1 MSVITMDLLEK
12 VSFDEKGLLPVIVQ
26 DINGGEVLMMAWMN
40 KEALKKTIT
49 SGKAYFWSRSRKKLW
64 LKGESSGHYQL
75 VREMWIDCDE
85 DTLLIKVEQIK
96 AACHK
101 GYKSCFFRKINKEGK
116 IELQGNHKNQIK
128 KKLVQFGFAP
138 ETIEIH

>member
-1 MSVITMDLLEK
+1 MDLLKK
-12 VSFDEKGLLPVIVQ
+12 VSFNDKGLLPVIVQ
-26 DINGGEVLMMAWMN
+26 DIDGGEVLMMAWMN
-40 KEALKKTIT
+40 REALKKTIT

-75 VREMWIDCDE
+75 VREIRIDCDE

-116 IELQGNHKNQIK
+116 IELIGEK
-128 KKLVQFGFAP
+128 VFEP
-138 ETIEIH
+138 EKVYK

>member
-1 MSVITMDLLEK
+1 MDLLEK
-12 VSFDEKGLLPVIVQ
+12 VSFNKEGLLPVIVQ
-26 DINGGEVLMMAWMN
+26 DIDGGEVLMMAWMDR
-40 KEALKKTIT
+40 EALRKTID

-101 GYKSCFFRKINKEGK
+101 GYKSCFFRKVNKEGK
-116 IELQGNHKNQIK
+116 IELIGEKVFEPGEVYK
-128 KKLVQFGFAP
+128 
-138 ETIEIH
+138 

>member
-1 MSVITMDLLEK
+1 MNLLER
-12 VSFDEKGLLPVIVQ
+12 VSFNKEGLLPVIVQ
-26 DINGGEVLMMAWMN
+26 DINRGEVLMMAWMDR
-40 KEALKKTIT
+40 EALKKTIA

-116 IELQGNHKNQIK
+116 LELIGEKIFEPGK
-128 KKLVQFGFAP
+128 VYK
-138 ETIEIH
+138 

>member
-1 MSVITMDLLEK
+1 MDLLKK
-12 VSFDEKGLLPVIVQ
+12 VSFNDKGLLPVIVQ
-26 DINGGEVLMMAWMN
+26 DIDGGEVLMMAWMN
-40 KEALKKTIT
+40 REALKKTIT

-101 GYKSCFFRKINKEGK
+101 GYKSCFFRQINKEGK
-116 IELQGNHKNQIK
+116 LELIGEKVFEPGK
-128 KKLVQFGFAP
+128 VYK
-138 ETIEIH
+138 

>member
-1 MSVITMDLLEK
+1 MDLLEK
-12 VSFDEKGLLPVIVQ
+12 VSFNKEGLLPVIVQ
-26 DINGGEVLMMAWMN
+26 DINRGEVLMMAWMN
-40 KEALKKTIT
+40 REALKKTIT

-116 IELQGNHKNQIK
+116 LELIGEKVFEPGK
-128 KKLVQFGFAP
+128 VYK
-138 ETIEIH
+138 

>member
-1 MSVITMDLLEK
+1 MDLLEK
-12 VSFDEKGLLPVIVQ
+12 VSFNKEGLLPVIVQ
-26 DINGGEVLMMAWMN
+26 DINGGEVLMMAWMDR
-40 KEALKKTIT
+40 EALGKTID

-75 VREMWIDCDE
+75 VREMRIDCDE

-101 GYKSCFFRKINKEGK
+101 GYRSCFFRKINKEGK
-116 IELQGNHKNQIK
+116 IELIGEKVFEPGK
-128 KKLVQFGFAP
+128 VYK
-138 ETIEIH
+138 

>member
-1 MSVITMDLLEK
+1 MDLLEK
-12 VSFDEKGLLPVIVQ
+12 VSFNKEGLLPVIVQ
-26 DINGGEVLMMAWMN
+26 DINRGEVLMMAWMN
-40 KEALKKTIT
+40 KEALKKTIA
-49 SGKAYFWSRSRKKLW
+49 SGKAYFWSRARQKLW

-116 IELQGNHKNQIK
+116 LELIGERVFEPGKVYK
-128 KKLVQFGFAP
+128 
-138 ETIEIH
+138 

>member
-1 MSVITMDLLEK
+1 MDLLEEM
-12 VSFDEKGLLPVIVQ
+12 SFNNEGLLPVIVQ
-26 DINGGEVLMMAWMN
+26 DINRGEVLMMAWMN
-40 KEALKKTIT
+40 KEALKKTIA
-49 SGKAYFWSRSRKKLW
+49 SGKAYFWSRSRQKLW

-116 IELQGNHKNQIK
+116 LELIGERVFEPGKVYK
-128 KKLVQFGFAP
+128 
-138 ETIEIH
+138 

>member
-1 MSVITMDLLEK
+1 MDLLEK
-12 VSFDEKGLLPVIVQ
+12 VSFNNEGLLPVIVQ
-26 DINGGEVLMMAWMN
+26 DINRGEVLMMAWMD
-40 KEALKKTIT
+40 KEALRKTIT
-49 SGKAYFWSRSRKKLW
+49 SGKVYFWSRSRKKLW

-85 DTLLIKVEQIK
+85 DTLLIKVKQIK

-116 IELQGNHKNQIK
+116 LELIGEKVFEPGK
-128 KKLVQFGFAP
+128 VYK
-138 ETIEIH
+138 

>member
-1 MSVITMDLLEK
+1 MDLLEK
-12 VSFDEKGLLPVIVQ
+12 VSFNDKGLLPVIVQ
-26 DINGGEVLMMAWMN
+26 DIDGGEVLMMAWMN
-40 KEALKKTIT
+40 REALKKTIT
-49 SGKAYFWSRSRKKLW
+49 SGKAYFWSRSRQKLW

-85 DTLLIKVEQIK
+85 DALLIKVEQIK

-116 IELQGNHKNQIK
+116 IELIGEK
-128 KKLVQFGFAP
+128 VFEP
-138 ETIEIH
+138 EKVYK

>member
-1 MSVITMDLLEK
+1 MDLLER
-12 VSFDEKGLLPVIVQ
+12 VSFNKEGLLPVIVQ
-26 DINGGEVLMMAWMN
+26 DINRGEVLMMAWMN
-40 KEALKKTIT
+40 REALKKTIT

-101 GYKSCFFRKINKEGK
+101 GYKSCFFRQINKEGK
-116 IELQGNHKNQIK
+116 LELIGEKVFEPGK
-128 KKLVQFGFAP
+128 VYK
-138 ETIEIH
+138 

>member
-1 MSVITMDLLEK
+1 MDLLKK
-12 VSFDEKGLLPVIVQ
+12 VSFNDKGLLPVIVQ
-26 DINGGEVLMMAWMN
+26 DIDGGEVLMMAWMN
-40 KEALKKTIT
+40 REALKKTIT

-75 VREMWIDCDE
+75 VREIRIDCDE

-116 IELQGNHKNQIK
+116 IELIGEK
-128 KKLVQFGFAP
+128 VFEP
-138 ETIEIH
+138 EKVYE

>member
-1 MSVITMDLLEK
+1 MDLLEK
-12 VSFDEKGLLPVIVQ
+12 VSFNKEGLLPVIVQ
-26 DINGGEVLMMAWMN
+26 DINRGGVIMMAWMD

-101 GYKSCFFRKINKEGK
+101 VYKSCFFRKVNKEGK
-116 IELQGNHKNQIK
+116 IELIGEKVFEPGK
-128 KKLVQFGFAP
+128 VYK
-138 ETIEIH
+138 

>member
-1 MSVITMDLLEK
+1 MDLLGRI
-12 VSFDEKGLLPVIVQ
+12 SFNKEGLVPVIVQ
-26 DINGGEVLMMAWMN
+26 DINRGEVLMMAWMDR
-40 KEALKKTIT
+40 EALKKTIT

-116 IELQGNHKNQIK
+116 LELIGEKVFEPGK
-128 KKLVQFGFAP
+128 VYK
-138 ETIEIH
+138 

>member
-1 MSVITMDLLEK
+1 MDLLER
-12 VSFDEKGLLPVIVQ
+12 VSFNKEGLLPVIVQ
-26 DINGGEVLMMAWMN
+26 DINRGEVLMMAWMHR
-40 KEALKKTIT
+40 EALKKTIT

-116 IELQGNHKNQIK
+116 LELIGEKVFEPGK
-128 KKLVQFGFAP
+128 VYK
-138 ETIEIH
+138 

>member
-1 MSVITMDLLEK
+1 MDLLEK
-12 VSFDEKGLLPVIVQ
+12 VSFNDKGLLPVIVQ
-26 DINGGEVLMMAWMN
+26 DIDGGEVLMMAWMN
-40 KEALKKTIT
+40 REALKKTIT
-49 SGKAYFWSRSRKKLW
+49 SGKAYFWSRSRQKLW

-85 DTLLIKVEQIK
+85 DALLIKVEQIK

-116 IELQGNHKNQIK
+116 LELIGEKVFEPGK
-128 KKLVQFGFAP
+128 VY
-138 ETIEIH
+138 E

>member
-1 MSVITMDLLEK
+1 MDLLERI
-12 VSFDEKGLLPVIVQ
+12 SFNDKGLLPVIVQ
-26 DINGGEVLMMAWMN
+26 DINRGEVLMLAWMD

-75 VREMWIDCDE
+75 VRELWIDCDE
-85 DTLLIKVEQIK
+85 DTLLIKVDQIK

-101 GYKSCFFRKINKEGK
+101 GYKSCFFRQINKEGK
-116 IELQGNHKNQIK
+116 LELIGEKVFEPGK
-128 KKLVQFGFAP
+128 VYK
-138 ETIEIH
+138 

>member
-1 MSVITMDLLEK
+1 MDKLEK
-12 VSFDEKGLLPVIVQ
+12 VSFNKEGLLPVIVQ
-26 DINGGEVLMMAWMN
+26 DINGGEILMMAWMDR
-40 KEALKKTIT
+40 EALKKTIA

-101 GYKSCFFRKINKEGK
+101 GYKSCFFHKINKQGK
-116 IELQGNHKNQIK
+116 MELIGEKVFEPGK
-128 KKLVQFGFAP
+128 VYK
-138 ETIEIH
+138 

>member
-1 MSVITMDLLEK
+1 MDLLER
-12 VSFDEKGLLPVIVQ
+12 VSFNKEGLLPVIVQ
-26 DINGGEVLMMAWMN
+26 DINRGEVLMMAWMN

-49 SGKAYFWSRSRKKLW
+49 SGKTYFWSRSRKKLW

-116 IELQGNHKNQIK
+116 LELIGEKVFEPGK
-128 KKLVQFGFAP
+128 VYK
-138 ETIEIH
+138 

>member
-1 MSVITMDLLEK
+1 MDLLER
-12 VSFDEKGLLPVIVQ
+12 VSFNKEGLLPVIVQ
-26 DINGGEVLMMAWMN
+26 DMNRGEVLMMAWMN
-40 KEALKKTIT
+40 REALKKTIT
-49 SGKAYFWSRSRKKLW
+49 SGKAYFWSRSRQKLW

-116 IELQGNHKNQIK
+116 IELIGEK
-128 KKLVQFGFAP
+128 VFEPG
-138 ETIEIH
+138 EVYE

>member
-1 MSVITMDLLEK
+1 MDLLEK
-12 VSFDEKGLLPVIVQ
+12 VSFNKEGLLPVIVQ
-26 DINGGEVLMMAWMN
+26 DINRGEVLMMAWMDR
-40 KEALKKTIT
+40 EALKKTIA

-75 VREMWIDCDE
+75 VREMRINCE
-85 DTLLIKVEQIK
+85 ENTLLIKVEQIK

-116 IELQGNHKNQIK
+116 LELIGEKVFEPGK
-128 KKLVQFGFAP
+128 VYK
-138 ETIEIH
+138 

>member
-1 MSVITMDLLEK
+1 MDLLEK
-12 VSFDEKGLLPVIVQ
+12 VSFNDKGLLPVIVQ
-26 DINGGEVLMMAWMN
+26 DIDGGEVLMMAWMN
-40 KEALKKTIT
+40 REALKKTIT

-75 VREMWIDCDE
+75 VREIRIDCDE

-116 IELQGNHKNQIK
+116 IELIGEKVFEPGK
-128 KKLVQFGFAP
+128 VYK
-138 ETIEIH
+138 

>member
-1 MSVITMDLLEK
+1 MDLLKK
-12 VSFDEKGLLPVIVQ
+12 VSFNDKGLLPVIVQ
-26 DINGGEVLMMAWMN
+26 DIDGGEVLMMAWMN
-40 KEALKKTIT
+40 REALKKTIT
-49 SGKAYFWSRSRKKLW
+49 SGKAYFWSRSRQKLW

-116 IELQGNHKNQIK
+116 LELIGEK
-128 KKLVQFGFAP
+128 VFEP
-138 ETIEIH
+138 EKVYK

>member
-1 MSVITMDLLEK
+1 MDLLER
-12 VSFDEKGLLPVIVQ
+12 VSFNKEGLLPVIVQ
-26 DINGGEVLMMAWMN
+26 DINRGEVLMMAWMDR
-40 KEALKKTIT
+40 EALRKTIA
-49 SGKAYFWSRSRKKLW
+49 SGKTYFWSRSRKKLW

-75 VREMWIDCDE
+75 VREVWIDCDE

-116 IELQGNHKNQIK
+116 IELIGEKVFEPGK
-128 KKLVQFGFAP
+128 VYK
-138 ETIEIH
+138 

>member
-1 MSVITMDLLEK
+1 MDLLER
-12 VSFDEKGLLPVIVQ
+12 VSFNKEGLLPVIVQ
-26 DINGGEVLMMAWMN
+26 DINRGEVLMMAWMDR
-40 KEALKKTIT
+40 EALKKTIT
-49 SGKAYFWSRSRKKLW
+49 SGKAHFWSRSRKKLW

-101 GYKSCFFRKINKEGK
+101 GYKSCFFRKIDKEGK
-116 IELQGNHKNQIK
+116 LELIGEKVFEPGK
-128 KKLVQFGFAP
+128 VYK
-138 ETIEIH
+138 

>member
-1 MSVITMDLLEK
+1 MDLLEK
-12 VSFDEKGLLPVIVQ
+12 VSFNKEGLLPVIVQ
-26 DINGGEVLMMAWMN
+26 DINGGEILMMAWMDR
-40 KEALKKTIT
+40 EALEKTIA

-101 GYKSCFFRKINKEGK
+101 GYKSCFFRKINKQGK
-116 IELQGNHKNQIK
+116 MELIGEKVFEPGK
-128 KKLVQFGFAP
+128 VYK
-138 ETIEIH
+138 

>member
-1 MSVITMDLLEK
+1 MDLLER
-12 VSFDEKGLLPVIVQ
+12 VSFNKEGLLPVIVQ
-26 DINGGEVLMMAWMN
+26 DISRGEVLMMAWMSR
-40 KEALKKTIT
+40 EALKKTIA

-116 IELQGNHKNQIK
+116 LELIGEKVFEPGK
-128 KKLVQFGFAP
+128 VYK
-138 ETIEIH
+138 

>member
-1 MSVITMDLLEK
+1 MDLLER
-12 VSFDEKGLLPVIVQ
+12 VSFNKEGLLPVIVQ
-26 DINGGEVLMMAWMN
+26 DINRGEVLMMAWMN
-40 KEALKKTIT
+40 REALKKTIT
-49 SGKAYFWSRSRKKLW
+49 SGKTYFWSRSRKKLW

-101 GYKSCFFRKINKEGK
+101 GYKSCFFRKISKEGK
-116 IELQGNHKNQIK
+116 LELIGEKVFEPGK
-128 KKLVQFGFAP
+128 VYK
-138 ETIEIH
+138 

>member
-1 MSVITMDLLEK
+1 MDLLEK
-12 VSFDEKGLLPVIVQ
+12 VCFNKEGLLPVIVQ
-26 DINGGEVLMMAWMN
+26 DMNGGEVLMMAWMDR
-40 KEALKKTIT
+40 EALEKTIA

-101 GYKSCFFRKINKEGK
+101 GYRSCFFRKIDKEGK
-116 IELQGNHKNQIK
+116 IELIGEKVFEPGK
-128 KKLVQFGFAP
+128 VYK
-138 ETIEIH
+138 